1 MIDKRKAFFA
11 WILFGL
17 ITASNVIAIINL
29 ISKIPVR
36 DKPTPLELVFPIV
49 PVFFAFV
56 GALIISRQPR
66 NVIGLVMM
74 LPGLSLAFVVDAY
87 LAPYLSGQLP
97 PPATPSLLFLI
108 ILWFSNWNW
117 LLLVLPV
124 MFMMLL
130 FPTGQPL
137 SPRWKWLVYFGL
149 GIVVVFVFL
158 ITFAQVVG
166 PNVDPLPWSVPN
178 PIGFLKPEWINT
190 IVGPFMILFPVWIL
204 LCAVSLFVRF
214 RRARAVEREQIKWL
228 FYAGAIFIVFYMPS
242 FIGNTYSQAE
252 NFWNLLLPIGM
263 LTFPTAIAIAILRY
277 RLYEIDIII
286 RKTLQYTLLTAML
299 GLVYFGLVIL
309 LDGFLRALVGSSGQ
323 VATVISTLAIAAL
336 FTPLRR
342 RVQEIID
349 RRFYRQKYNAEQ
361 ALAEFAAATR
371 DETDLEALTAR
382 VVGIVQDTMRP
393 EAVSLWL
400 KPVPSQRSFLPSQK

>member
-1 MIDKRKAFFA
+1 MTKDKRNAIFA
-11 WILFGL
+11 WIFFGL
-17 ITASNVIAIINL
+17 IAASNIVIIIYYL
-29 ISKIPVR
+29 AAFPEE
-36 DKPTPLELVFPIV
+36 KPILVELTFPLV
-49 PVFFAFV
+49 PVLFAFV

-74 LPGLSLAFVVDAY
+74 LPGLSLAFVIDAY

-97 PPATPSLLFLI
+97 PPATPSPLFLI

-124 MFMMLL
+124 MFIMLL
-130 FPTGQPL
+130 FPTGQSL

-158 ITFAQVVG
+158 ITFAKVLA
-166 PNVDPLPWSVPN
+166 PNKDPIPWSVPN

-190 IVGPFMILFPVWIL
+190 IVAPFMILFPVWIL
-204 LCAVSLFVRF
+204 LCAVSLFIRF

-228 FYAGAIFIVFYMPS
+228 FYAGALFVVFYMPS

-252 NFWNLLLPIGM
+252 SFWNLLLPIGM
-263 LTFPTAIAIAILRY
+263 STFPIAIAIAILRY
-277 RLYEIDIII
+277 RLWDIDILI
-286 RKTLQYTLLTAML
+286 RRTLVYTILTAML
-299 GLVYFGLVIL
+299 ALVYFGLVITL
-309 LDGFLRALVGSSGQ
+309 EGTLRALMGGGGQ
-323 VATVISTLAIAAL
+323 IATVISTLAIAAL

-342 RVQEIID
+342 RVQEVID

-361 ALAEFAAATR
+361 ALAGFADAAR
-371 DETDLEALTAR
+371 DETDLEALTAQ
-382 VVGIVQDTMRP
+382 VVGIVQKTVQP
-393 EAVSLWL
+393 EQVLLWL
-400 KPVPSQRSFLPSQK
+400 KPLK